1 MTDDRAA
8 SQPTDTNLP
17 VGAGGDGVRD
27 VPSQS
32 DVRPPRQRNLLASFR
47 ATGLGIRPVDLAEPA
62 FPAVAL
68 PAHSPDRGTSGGPL
82 QPASGGPDP
91 APATPA
97 SPDDPARRS
106 AAVLAAG
113 PVAAPLGPA
122 VAAAESSSGRRV
134 RGRVGR
140 AAGGGAASGKKQA
153 AASAKPA
160 FPREIAKLV
169 DKSAPAAAVPAT
181 SRITPTESAA
191 ADARRLFREIGERFN
206 ENRRASKTRAYAAY
220 RHDLM
225 ANLDVL
231 IMGGAIDLK
240 EVTTVITNLE
250 LLTKETE
257 AEATE
262 TPATVLGR
270 WLRMGPEEVRGLEEA
285 GQSEA
290 EVVDD
295 ITELDEPD
303 DSSESVRESETEPAE

>member
-1 MTDDRAA
+1 
-8 SQPTDTNLP
+8 
-17 VGAGGDGVRD
+17 
-27 VPSQS
+27 
-32 DVRPPRQRNLLASFR
+32 
-47 ATGLGIRPVDLAEPA
+47 
-62 FPAVAL
+62 
-68 PAHSPDRGTSGGPL
+68 
-82 QPASGGPDP
+82 
-91 APATPA
+91 
-97 SPDDPARRS
+97 
-106 AAVLAAG
+106 
-113 PVAAPLGPA
+113 
-122 VAAAESSSGRRV
+122 
-134 RGRVGR
+134 
-140 AAGGGAASGKKQA
+140 
-153 AASAKPA
+153 
-160 FPREIAKLV
+160 
-169 DKSAPAAAVPAT
+169 VPAT

-270 WLRMGPEEVRGLEEA
+270 WLRMGPKEVRGLEEA